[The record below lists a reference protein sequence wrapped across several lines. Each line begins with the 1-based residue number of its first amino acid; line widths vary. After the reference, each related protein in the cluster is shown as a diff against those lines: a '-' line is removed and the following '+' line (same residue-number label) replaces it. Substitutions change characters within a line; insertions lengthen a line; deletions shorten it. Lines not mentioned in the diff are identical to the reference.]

1 VIASA
6 GGARFRTRSIE
17 CYGRGVIAFGQVGF
31 SYRAGAPPVLDAI
44 DLEVGGGQLVCVVGP
59 NGAGKTTL
67 LRLCGGLIA
76 PTRGQVRVL
85 GCDPAREPR
94 RRLARRLSYTP
105 QSYRLAFP
113 YRVSEVVLMGRYAH
127 RGASPFGLERD
138 DDIAAAVAA
147 MERCDVLDL
156 ADRRFD
162 ELSGGEQR
170 RALLAQAFCQGAELL
185 LLDEPTASLDPA
197 HGMALFAALAA
208 ERDRRGATALVVT
221 HDLNLAARTADR
233 LLLLAGG
240 RVAADGAP
248 VEVLRSPAAAEAF
261 AVPMHVGTLPG
272 SGAPFAVPG

>member
-1 VIASA
+1 MIAL
-6 GGARFRTRSIE
+6 
-17 CYGRGVIAFGQVGF
+17 GQVGF
-31 SYRAGAPPVLDAI
+31 SYAPEAPPVLDAI
-44 DLEVGGGQLVCVVGP
+44 DLDIGAGQLVCLVGP

-76 PTRGQVRVL
+76 PTRGQLRVL

-94 RRLARRLSYTP
+94 RILARRLSYTP
-105 QSYRLAFP
+105 QLYRLVFP

-127 RGASPFGLERD
+127 RGASPFALESD
-138 DDIAAAVAA
+138 DDLAAAAAA

-156 ADRRFD
+156 AGRRFD

-170 RALLAQAFCQGAELL
+170 RVLLAQAFCQGAELL

-197 HGMALFAALAA
+197 HSLALFSALAA

-221 HDLNLAARTADR
+221 HDLNLAARMADR
-233 LLLLAGG
+233 LVLIAGG
-240 RVAADGAP
+240 RIAADGAP
-248 VEVLRSPAAAEAF
+248 VDVLRSPATAAAF
-261 AVPMHVGTLPG
+261 EVGMHVGSLPG